1 MQCLKNSVTNLLIA
15 KTGNIQG
22 FLDLLK
28 NYYKLN
34 PQSVE
39 ITETV
44 ANAIR
49 KQAIQEQRFYYH
61 THGDNTEFKAGDR
74 ILLTNPGCA
83 SDPKYW
89 LIKV

>member
-1 MQCLKNSVTNLLIA
+1 LKNLVTTPLIA
-15 KTGNIQG
+15 KTGNIAG

-28 NYYKLN
+28 NSYKLN
-34 PQSVE
+34 PQFVE
-39 ITETV
+39 IGETM

-61 THGDNTEFKAGDR
+61 VRGDSTEFKAGDR
-74 ILLTNPGCA
+74 ILLTSPSPDCT
-83 SDPKYW
+83 PPLTYW